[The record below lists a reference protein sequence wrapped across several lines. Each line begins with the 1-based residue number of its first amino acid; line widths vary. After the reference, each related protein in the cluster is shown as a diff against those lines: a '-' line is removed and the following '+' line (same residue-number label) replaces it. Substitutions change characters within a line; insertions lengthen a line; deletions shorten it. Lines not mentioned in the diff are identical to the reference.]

1 MVGMVVESD
10 MEKEMLGSAIETA
23 KGDLVVGVLIEDL
36 VGEKER
42 RGSAIETAIRDLAEG
57 VLDNERQ
64 VNGCTFEIAGR
75 GFAGCGL

>member
-1 MVGMVVESD
+1 
-10 MEKEMLGSAIETA
+10 
-23 KGDLVVGVLIEDL
+23 LVVGVLIEDL